1 LTPARIL
8 GGVTLVA
15 VFALDQA
22 SKFAILHGFG
32 AAGQPP
38 RFLTPFLNLALQLN
52 RGISFSLF
60 PQDTSVGIWLL
71 LGFTLVATALL
82 GVWLWFARA
91 PLVGLGLGA
100 IIGGALGNGC
110 DRFAYG
116 AVVDFL
122 DLHAFGRHFFVFNV
136 ADAAINI
143 GVALLIFDG
152 LFGRSGEHR
161 PAPPAGPLGGD
172 PLPVPRQQAS
182 RASDRP

>member
-1 LTPARIL
+1 
-8 GGVTLVA
+8 VA

-22 SKFAILHGFG
+22 SKFAVVHGFG
-32 AAGQPP
+32 APGNAPM
-38 RFLTPFLNLALQLN
+38 FLTPFLDLALYWN

-60 PQDTSVGIWLL
+60 PQDTSAGIWLL
-71 LGFTLVATALL
+71 LAFTLAAASLL

-91 PLVGLGLGA
+91 PAVALGLGA

-110 DRFAYG
+110 DRLAYG

-143 GVALLIFDG
+143 GVALLIYDG
-152 LFGRSGEHR
+152 IFGHVPAAR
-161 PAPPAGPLGGD
+161 PASTKL
-172 PLPVPRQQAS
+172 
-182 RASDRP
+182 